1 MTHSDAK
8 TCRHRAAPANK
19 TASQQ
24 NCSQINRNK
33 ANCIVAAAVAPAAHA
48 APAACWLILI
58 YGQLKLESNFL
69 AINKTSSKEI
79 VFVCLRRVQAGQAK
93 TE

>member
-1 MTHSDAK
+1 MWL
-8 TCRHRAAPANK
+8 
-19 TASQQ
+19 ASQQ

>member
-1 MTHSDAK
+1 MWL
-8 TCRHRAAPANK
+8 
-19 TASQQ
+19 ASQQ

-33 ANCIVAAAVAPAAHA
+33 ANFIVAAAVVAPA
-48 APAACWLILI
+48 AACWLILI

-79 VFVCLRRVQAGQAK
+79 VFVCLRREPKLSRVGRKQSVQSAWVLA
-93 TE
+93 TN